1 VLIDEDGEFGE
12 RLIARIRVAADNF
25 EGDGLSRMLD
35 LDLYTVTG
43 DNRRVME
50 MSSSQV
56 TPTLTKEVLAH
67 KWHIG
72 LDKAQKTLHAT
83 THMGLRTVIHPLT
96 HRYQT
101 RQPHMCYPRVEKQL
115 YFDTLFAKTKSLRMH
130 TCNQVFTNGTI
141 ITDPAAEETGGDWK
155 DTVSKYHIRHKL
167 TELYSPWQ
175 NQTELEIQDL
185 KKSIH
190 LLLASTGAQTR
201 L

>member
-1 VLIDEDGEFGE
+1 VLIDKDGEFGE
-12 RLIARIRVAADNF
+12 RLIASIRVAADNF

-72 LDKAQKTLHAT
+72 LDKAQKTLHST
-83 THMGLRTVIHPLT
+83 THTGLRTVIHPLT

-101 RQPHMCYPRVEKQL
+101 RQPHMCNPRVEKQL

-130 TCNQVFTNGTI
+130 TCDQVFTNCMAYTKFYLTKSKKEAGERLERLITELGVIPATI
-141 ITDPAAEETGGDWK
+141 ITDGAAEETGGDWK
-155 DTVSKYHIRHKL
+155 IRYRSTTSDTS
-167 TELYSPWQ
+167 
-175 NQTELEIQDL
+175 
-185 KKSIH
+185 
-190 LLLASTGAQTR
+190 
-201 L
+201 